1 MPATLTEDDCR
12 QVDRSDMAAK
22 ITGLPGQIRAQRA
35 ALERDPWPI
44 DLPTPT
50 LLAYGGMGGS
60 AIAAD
65 LVFGW
70 AADRLPFPTLVV
82 RDDRWPR
89 AVGPGALAVLSSY
102 SGRTEETLALF
113 HAAKERGVPC
123 VGMTTGGPLGEGLT
137 ALGRPWK
144 GLPAGLPP
152 RAAIGYSVVSLA
164 RLLAALGDPG
174 EGESAWEEA
183 LVVLDQGNG
192 LYGPACPEPANLAK
206 SLARE
211 LVGRAVCLYGAA
223 GWPAAVARRVKGQV
237 NENAKTPAF
246 ELSLPEMNHNEIVGF
261 EALSDLHP
269 RLMAGFVL
277 DHAASPRFASRIA
290 VTRRLLADEGV
301 GAVDLVPRGE
311 SVLARMLS
319 LVQLGDWLSYYLGIL
334 AGVDPT
340 PITKIDRLKSA
351 LAADA
356 RA

>member
-1 MPATLTEDDCR
+1 
-12 QVDRSDMAAK
+12 
-22 ITGLPGQIRAQRA
+22 
-35 ALERDPWPI
+35 
-44 DLPTPT
+44 
-50 LLAYGGMGGS
+50 MGGS

-192 LYGPACPEPANLAK
+192 LYGPACPEPANPAK

-223 GWPAAVARRVKGQV
+223 GWPAAVARLVKGQV